1 MFDRWFW
8 FCRLLW
14 LFQSTKE
21 VAMIREVVTLEIS
34 QIDASHNIRRA
45 CRKLANQGI
54 NPWEL
59 VKKYSLSHDIKDWMQ
74 FVETISDEKSICK
87 LAHSIL
93 YTGQIHPIVVRKID
107 GNYISIAGQ
116 RRCIAIALLECLR
129 KICKEGNG
137 IDRMNVLSMVWNEGI
152 DWDLEIFSG
161 MENAIKVFAE
171 LVEVNDEQA
180 ERISFE
186 ENDESLAI
194 SDLDW
199 GYDFKRLLATI
210 NPSTGKLFNYKEIA
224 DKRRKPYQFVRG
236 RSALPYLP
244 KEWLEKLDEDE
255 INITEAIKYAK
266 ELRDAAEKKQA
277 LEEDGDIETPE
288 DSVTSVKD
296 LPIGKAYI
304 VEETRPDGSPIS
316 HPYEDEPETPSL
328 SHDIEDEDFDIKS
341 EAPSTGIIAEPVRP
355 WTEAVRKPRSKK
367 TVSTLTYEEIKALL
381 ISTPKSNLERIRAF
395 AEVLKMDFEQAEAL
409 AEDSEEYIDD

>member
-1 MFDRWFW
+1 M
-8 FCRLLW
+8 W
-14 LFQSTKE
+14 LFHSTKE
-21 VAMIREVVTLEIS
+21 VAMIREVVELEIFE
-34 QIDASHNIRRA
+34 IDASHNIRRA
-45 CRKLANQGI
+45 CRKLANQGV
-54 NPWEL
+54 NPWDL
-59 VKKYSLSHDIKDWMQ
+59 VQKYALSNDIKDSIQ
-74 FVETISDEKSICK
+74 FVETISEEKSICK

-107 GNYISIAGQ
+107 GKYVSIAGQ
-116 RRCIAIALLECLR
+116 RRCIAIAVLECIR
-129 KICKEGNG
+129 KICREGTG
-137 IDRMNVLSMVWNEGI
+137 VDRMNASSMVWSEGI
-152 DWDLEIFSG
+152 DWDLEIFANMNHS
-161 MENAIKVFAE
+161 IKVFAE
-171 LVEVNDEQA
+171 VVEVNDEQA

-210 NPSTGKLFNYKEIA
+210 NPVTGKLFNYKEIA

-277 LEEDGDIETPE
+277 IEEDGVFEAPE
-288 DSVTSVKD
+288 DIVTSVKD
-296 LPIGKAYI
+296 FPIEKAYI
-304 VEETRPDGSPIS
+304 IEETKPDGTPITYS
-316 HPYEDEPETPSL
+316 DIDEPENHAVSDD
-328 SHDIEDEDFDIKS
+328 SAEEDFDVKVTEDETS
-341 EAPSTGIIAEPVRP
+341 AVAEPVRP

-367 TVSTLTYEEIKALL
+367 KVTTLSYEEVKALL
-381 ISTPKSNLERIRAF
+381 MNTPRSNEQRIRAF
-395 AEVLKMDFEQAEAL
+395 AEVLRMDFEQAETL
-409 AEDSEEYIDD
+409 AENAEEYIDD